1 MGNIEKMPRQA
12 RLDAP
17 GTLHHVI
24 VRGIEKRRIVDDGKD
39 RENFVKRMGVIAL
52 ESTTTI
58 YAWALM
64 TNHAHILLRSGNKG
78 LSGFMRRL
86 LSGYAISYNIRHKR
100 YGHLFQNRY
109 KSIVCEEDVYFMEL
123 VRYIH
128 LNPLRAKL
136 VKSLRELDGYPWCG
150 HSVVIGRK
158 RREWQDRDYVLSWF
172 GRQEGEARKA
182 YRTYVKEGI
191 EDGRRPELVGGG
203 LIRSLG
209 GWSQVV
215 SLRRSKERV
224 LGDERIL
231 GSGEFIERITKEADD
246 RVKYQL
252 SGHQRRQKADSHIK
266 MICQREG
273 INLEE
278 LKSGSRRAGLSRIRS
293 KLALWLVEDCG
304 IPLAEAGRQLG
315 VSTSAVSK
323 IIRRRKSN
331 SI

>member
-1 MGNIEKMPRQA
+1 
-12 RLDAP
+12 LDAP

-24 VRGIEKRRIVDDGKD
+24 VRGIEKRRIVDDTKD
-39 RENFVKRMGVIAL
+39 RENFVKRMGEVAL
-52 ESTTTI
+52 ESATTI

-64 TNHAHILLRSGNKG
+64 TNHAHMLLRSGSKG

-109 KSIVCEEDVYFMEL
+109 KSIVCEEDLYFREL

-128 LNPLRAKL
+128 LNPLRATL
-136 VKSLRELDGYPWCG
+136 VKSLRELDSCLWCG
-150 HSVVIGRK
+150 HSVIMGR
-158 RREWQDRDYVLSWF
+158 RRHEWQDRDYVLSWF
-172 GRQEGEARKA
+172 GRRQGEATTA
-182 YRTYVKEGI
+182 YRRYVQEGI

-215 SLRRSKERV
+215 SLRRSKQRV

-231 GSGEFIERITKEADD
+231 GSGAFVERIIKEADE
-246 RVKYQL
+246 KITYQL
-252 SGHQRRQKADSHIK
+252 SGHKRRQDADSYMR

-273 INLEE
+273 INVEE
-278 LKSGSRRAGLSRIRS
+278 LKSGSRRGEVSRIRS
-293 KLALWLVEDCG
+293 DLALWLVEDRG

-323 IIRRRKSN
+323 MIRRRKSN
-331 SI
+331 ST

>member
-1 MGNIEKMPRQA
+1 MGKGNMPRQA

-39 RENFVKRMGVIAL
+39 RENFVKRMGEIAL
-52 ESTTTI
+52 ESSTTI

-64 TNHAHILLRSGNKG
+64 TNHAHLLLRSGTKG

-150 HSVVIGRK
+150 HSVIMGKK
-158 RREWQDRDYVLSWF
+158 RHEWQDQDYVLSWF
-172 GRQEGEARKA
+172 GRRKA
-182 YRTYVKEGI
+182 EAIKSYRRYVKEAI

-231 GSGEFIERITKEADD
+231 GSGEFVERIIKEADEKI
-246 RVKYQL
+246 KYQL
-252 SGHQRRQKADSHIK
+252 SGHERRQKAEHHIR
-266 MICQREG
+266 MICQKEG
-273 INLEE
+273 INVEE
-278 LKSGSRRAGLSRIRS
+278 LKSGSRRAEVSRVRT
-293 KLALWLVEDCG
+293 KLALYLVEDCG
-304 IPLAEAGRQLG
+304 IPLAEVGRQLG

-323 IIRRRKSN
+323 IIRRKKSY
-331 SI
+331 SM

>member
-1 MGNIEKMPRQA
+1 MPRQA

-24 VRGIEKRRIVDDGKD
+24 VRGIEKRRIVDDTKD
-39 RENFVKRMGVIAL
+39 RENFVKRMGEVAL

-64 TNHAHILLRSGNKG
+64 TNHAHILLRSGSKG

-109 KSIVCEEDVYFMEL
+109 KSIVCEEDVYFREL

-128 LNPLRAKL
+128 LNPLRATL

-150 HSVVIGRK
+150 HSVIMGR
-158 RREWQDRDYVLSWF
+158 RRHEWQDRDYVLSWF
-172 GRQEGEARKA
+172 GRRQAEATTA
-182 YRTYVKEGI
+182 YRRYVQEGI

-215 SLRRSKERV
+215 SLRRSKQRV

-231 GSGEFIERITKEADD
+231 GSGAFVEQIIKEADE
-246 RVKYQL
+246 KITYQL
-252 SGHQRRQKADSHIK
+252 SGHKRRQDADSYMR

-273 INLEE
+273 INVEE
-278 LKSGSRRAGLSRIRS
+278 LKSGSRRGEVSRIRS
-293 KLALWLVEDCG
+293 DLALWLVEDRG

-323 IIRRRKSN
+323 MIRRRKSN
-331 SI
+331 ST